1 MIIALESGG
10 NSCYNER
17 IDRYGVA
24 ARKRSLKY
32 VAADLHT
39 IMNALKHHERKSEQ
53 DHVYF
58 IGSCLPG
65 FGNHSGL

>member
-1 MIIALESGG
+1 MNAGHCDGI
-10 NSCYNER
+10 
-17 IDRYGVA
+17 A

-32 VAADLHT
+32 VATDYGRTGAGSLAT
-39 IMNALKHHERKSEQ
+39 MNALKHHERKSEQ

-58 IGSCLPG
+58 IRSCLPG